1 VLKAIARTV
10 VSTFSPGSLKSL
22 ILLGAVVL
30 ALCGTAVSAA
40 NTEFDLGVASY
51 KKRDFKSASFYF
63 DNALK
68 RNRNDYNALY
78 YKAACL
84 TQLGKPTEAKYI
96 YAVLIKSFPSTD
108 AARNA
113 ESAMAYLDPT
123 YLRQLKGQS
132 PATSR
137 SSSSSSD
144 TAGGAPAVTMQS
156 LTNASP
162 SFGEL
167 VGSPLPSTVYFENM
181 GNNLLVQALINNRK
195 VPMLFDSG
203 AYGCTIGLEQ
213 VKELGLRPP
222 EGPPTGRAG
231 GVGGSGSTGTWQMM
245 VTLRVGTIEKRNFPI
260 IVIENSNV
268 PALLGQTF
276 FREYTY
282 SIDNVAKSIRFQPKQ
297 GGSAV
302 ASRGSDASGIPF
314 TREGNHIIVNVSFNG
329 KTIPCYLDTG
339 ASGTVLTYAH
349 CRELGITVPDDAERT
364 MSQGVGGVSMNKTF
378 PVGRVQ
384 CGPISKN
391 DLTISVTDNT
401 IPHPLLGQNF
411 FGNLRYE
418 VDDENHVIRMR
429 Y

>member
-1 VLKAIARTV
+1 VLKAIAIRL
-10 VSTFSPGSLKSL
+10 VS
-22 ILLGAVVL
+22 LGATVFALSSTAAL
-30 ALCGTAVSAA
+30 AG
-40 NTEFDLGVASY
+40 NTEYDLGVTCYRS
-51 KKRDFKSASFYF
+51 RDYQSGNYHF

-68 RNRNDYNALY
+68 RNPNDYNALY
-78 YKAACL
+78 YKAVCL
-84 TQLGKPTEAKYI
+84 TQLGKPDQAKAA
-96 YAVLIKSFPSTD
+96 YAILIKSFPQT
-108 AARNA
+108 AAAKNA
-113 ESAMAYLDPT
+113 EAAMAYLDPT

-132 PATSR
+132 SARPAG
-137 SSSSSSD
+137 SSQPTSSD
-144 TAGGAPAVTMQS
+144 TAGSASQITMQS

-162 SFGEL
+162 SYGEL
-167 VGSPLPSTVYFENM
+167 VGSPAPCTVYFENL

-213 VKELGLRPP
+213 LKELGLKPP

-231 GVGGSGSTGTWQMM
+231 GVGGNGSVGTWQMT
-245 VTLRVGTIEKRNFPI
+245 VTMRVGTIEKRNFPLT
-260 IVIENSNV
+260 VIENSNV

-276 FREYTY
+276 YREYAYT
-282 SIDNVAKSIRFQPKQ
+282 IDNGAKSIRFRPKQ
-297 GGSAV
+297 EGGSSV
-302 ASRGSDASGIPF
+302 AHANDGSGIPF

-339 ASGTVLTYAH
+339 ASSTVLTFAH
-349 CRELGITVPDDAERT
+349 CKQIGLQIPDDAETT

-378 PVGRVQ
+378 PVSRVQ

-391 DLTISVTDNT
+391 DLLVSVTANN

-418 VDDENHVIRMR
+418 VDDENKLIKMR